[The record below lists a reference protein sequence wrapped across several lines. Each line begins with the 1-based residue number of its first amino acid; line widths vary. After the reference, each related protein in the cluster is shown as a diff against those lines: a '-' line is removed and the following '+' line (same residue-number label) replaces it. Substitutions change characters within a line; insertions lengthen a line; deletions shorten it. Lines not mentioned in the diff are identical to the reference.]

1 MLDKNLIG
9 IEPDFS
15 KNSNYNPKSNIGQV
29 KFGADAPVLEV
40 ELNELQQVQDKARE
54 DLIRSMIPSGFAKP
68 VKIDFY
74 HEKNSSNAMYTLED
88 AEAYV
93 NGMRIFIPKGTKID
107 LGDSPEKD
115 TREDLVFLEVWKEEV
130 SSKSTLTEYGGEGQ
144 KEIQNNLVD
153 PRVGEET
160 SHRIVNKW
168 RIRTQQDVDFN
179 TFTEDGFTIL
189 NNWSVEAKRFN
200 NILAI
205 AKLNAEDVMH
215 CRYFSCYQREHWSH
229 ENNEYVNDISVN
241 DNTLFIAGKRN
252 GVSKE
257 VLGTVDGYCYAIPM
271 FRLHR
276 RPNQG
281 FSTGDYANIS
291 PLADSS
297 KLTNLLQNE
306 KLSSVATGEVDC
318 VVEGNTMYN
327 LITGAPHLNVQ
338 NSGKVTG
345 KITGDA
351 ITLKREVIGDTGYI
365 LIDVPINL
373 SYLKP
378 DTDYTV
384 VFNAQGKAEC
394 TNAYLNIMT
403 TSATDDV
410 GGAVY
415 NRKVGLNVVHI
426 KTKKDAQ
433 FKSQIL
439 YVGVNSNIGADS
451 LPNLKDEMT
460 LSNFMLLEGKI
471 NEVDLPKY
479 FKGFKSVGDYSVKLD
494 RFVSWG
500 AEVVNGTSQE
510 NIATIPV
517 QLTNPYIKVVPVNLS
532 GEEISDGNVA
542 FRLFDASNRLL
553 EWSSCPNTLYS
564 EKYKEVS
571 YVKIFCN
578 NIAKSNKISGF
589 NIYTGNN
596 IILKSVIDSNNE
608 SVMEIH
614 LKEPLRSI
622 PRANIKDLAFGDG
635 RVCRKV
641 VKGILDDNT
650 NWSEFVITSLDSNY
664 LIFQV
669 AVNNL
674 ARTAILSE
682 YRYRDVTS
690 DEDAKRP
697 NEEYLGLYKGWNNNA
712 DWIYLSIAKTKLT
725 SEDKEGL
732 KAYLREHPIIY
743 YYQPKET
750 YVEESLYPSLK
761 NYDDFNGNITEN
773 LISVTKLD
781 TFEWLLGTTSGGWTE
796 FGDTIVFYSTSFEDN
811 MQTTSNIFCDA
822 LPYVTDITNAN
833 KTGIGNAVW
842 GNKAHPAIRIQ
853 KSLLSSPDVSGFK
866 QWLKS
871 TGIRL
876 VYEAISPKMSKY
888 PMEYAEVQGNLIFT
902 NDSKAKVLCDSI
914 IQPKVKLEHK
924 ADLKLDLFKGACLVD
939 VISKIT
945 PKLEIKGQ
953 VSESNSLLLN
963 VDSQADKEPLKIL
976 GKTLVNIKTKLQ
988 VQATGCSITSDAIII
1003 DNSTERDGGIMLLT
1017 PTIKPDTTYTLV
1029 YTVTKNTKYSGTFKL
1044 DGYIDYPINTKELPT
1059 TVGIHAIS
1067 FTTRSAYTNLA
1078 IKIATSSDVIEG
1090 SLLEL
1095 SKDMLIIE
1103 GDWTNKAIPS
1113 YFEGVKSVGELE
1125 GNTIA
1130 SLSRNKNLINI
1141 ESCLIDKKI
1150 KYNFNSNTYSFYTNN
1165 SLFSRGIYLF
1175 NPNDKNQYTASCR
1188 VKLKTATSFRIGLVY
1203 TDGTFDNSNVCNSS
1217 EEFIDLVVTS
1227 NPNKR
1232 LKMLRLDW
1240 STEGEILMQ
1249 DFQLEIGST
1258 KTGFEKPKLSL
1269 KSTMLKEPLRGL
1281 DDSLCDIQYD
1291 NSKETL
1297 VKRVLGQYTFTGK
1310 ENFTDW
1316 LTGESPEVPYCYFFL
1331 DNFISYDLLDNRCIC
1346 DNFITVKDGTTKK
1359 EMISLRRSG
1368 DFSRVYICI
1377 LKSRLRTQDISGL
1390 KEWLKENPTTL
1401 VFKLPEPKKEVIKS
1415 EYNSD
1420 TQDYVDFR
1428 GQVGYKRTSDSG
1440 LDCGAVG
1447 LSPIKVRSNWTT
1459 GEVRL
1464 CTYNYNYGD
1473 IQDLVGIPMRL
1484 GAGYAYSTEHNFK
1497 ILEVLSDSQVLVQ
1510 NIGCNLPTNLDR
1522 GFYPSFI
1529 CSTAQSEFTIGDLQ
1543 KTVSLT
1549 GIDYNN
1555 LLEKL
1560 VCKHL
1565 Y

>member
-15 KNSNYNPKSNIGQV
+15 KNSNYNPDANVAQV

-54 DLIRSMIPSGFAKP
+54 DLIRSMIPSGFTKP
-68 VKIDFY
+68 VEINHY
-74 HEKNSSNAMYTLED
+74 HEKTSSNVMVIGND

-93 NGMRIFIPKGTKID
+93 NGIRICIPKGTRIE
-107 LGDSPEKD
+107 LGDSPKKE

-130 SSKSTLTEYGGEGQ
+130 NSKTSLKKYGGDSQET
-144 KEIQNNLVD
+144 IPNNLID

-160 SHRIVNKW
+160 SHRVINRW
-168 RIRTQQDVDFN
+168 RIRCAHGVNFKANPDGLRQAGTSFDDANVFAQGGREKPITKEDSIELFTCLFSQTNTDSVDN
-179 TFTEDGFTIL
+179 SVR
-189 NNWSVEAKRFN
+189 NWNYKDSG
-200 NILAI
+200 L
-205 AKLNAEDVMH
+205 
-215 CRYFSCYQREHWSH
+215 Y
-229 ENNEYVNDISVN
+229 
-241 DNTLFIAGKRN
+241 IAGKGN
-252 GVSKE
+252 ESKDT
-257 VLGTVDGYCYAIPM
+257 LKTFDGYSLAIPM

-291 PLADSS
+291 PLTNTS
-297 KLTNLLQNE
+297 KLENLLKNE
-306 KLSSVATGEVDC
+306 KLSSVATGEVEC
-318 VVEGNTMYN
+318 TLEGNTLYN
-327 LITGAPHLNVQ
+327 LVNGAPSLAIQ
-338 NSGKVTG
+338 NSD
-345 KITGDA
+345 KITSKVNGDS
-351 ITLKREVIGDTGYI
+351 ITLKRAVAGDTGFIYVG
-365 LIDVPINL
+365 VPINL
-373 SYLKP
+373 SALEFN
-378 DTDYTV
+378 TDYTV
-384 VFNAQGKAEC
+384 VFEASGKVAC
-394 TNAYLNIMT
+394 DDAYLNIMT
-403 TSATDDV
+403 GSALEDV
-410 GGAVY
+410 AGAKFK
-415 NRKVGLNVVHI
+415 RKVGRNVVHI
-426 KTKKDAQ
+426 RTYSKSKKL
-433 FKSQIL
+433 SGQIL
-439 YVGVNSNIGADS
+439 YVGVNSYNGNIS
-451 LPNLKDEMT
+451 LPNLQDEMT
-460 LSNFMLLEGKI
+460 LKNFMILKGKI
-471 NEVDLPKY
+471 KEEDLPKY

-500 AEVVNGTSQE
+500 AEVANGTSQE
-510 NIATIPV
+510 NIATIPI
-517 QLTNPYIKVVPVNLS
+517 QLINPYIKVVPVNLS
-532 GEEISDGNVA
+532 GEEINDGNVA
-542 FRLFDASNRLL
+542 FRLFDASNRELG
-553 EWSSCPNTLYS
+553 WSSCPDILYS

-571 YVKIFCN
+571 YVKVFCN
-578 NIAKSNKISGF
+578 SVASNNKISGF
-589 NIYTGNN
+589 NIYTGSN
-596 IILKSVIDSNNE
+596 IIIKSVIDSNNE
-608 SVMEIH
+608 SVLE
-614 LKEPLRSI
+614 LQTNEPLRSI
-622 PRANIKDLAFGDG
+622 PYTSIKDLAFGDG
-635 RVCRKV
+635 RVCRKIA
-641 VKGILDDNT
+641 KGVLDDTN
-650 NWSEFVITSLDSNY
+650 NWSSYVLTSNDSNY
-664 LIFQV
+664 LIFQQAIDTV
-669 AVNNL
+669 
-674 ARTAILSE
+674 ARTKLFGEFKYKDI
-682 YRYRDVTS
+682 YS
-690 DEDAKRP
+690 DDDTKQF
-697 NEEYLGLYKGWNNNA
+697 NEEFIGLYKGGNHNSE
-712 DWIYLSIAKTKLT
+712 WIYLCIDKTKL
-725 SEDKEGL
+725 SSQNLEGL
-732 KAYLREHPIIY
+732 RAYLREHPIVY

-781 TFEWLLGTTSGGWTE
+781 AFEWLLGTTSGGWTE
-796 FGDTIVFYSTSFEDN
+796 FGDTIVFYSTSFEDI

-822 LPYVTDITNAN
+822 LPYVTNIANAN

-876 VYEAISPKMSKY
+876 VYEAISPKMTKY

-945 PKLEIKGQ
+945 PKFEIKGQ

-1044 DGYIDYPINTKELPT
+1044 DGYIDYPINTKEIPT

-1203 TDGTFDNSNVCNSS
+1203 TDGTFANSNVCNSS

-1269 KSTMLKEPLRGL
+1269 KSTMLEEPLRGL

-1331 DNFISYDLLDNRCIC
+1331 DNFINYDLTDNRCMC
-1346 DNFITVKDGTTKK
+1346 NNFITVKDGTTKK

-1415 EYNSD
+1415 EYNSCI
-1420 TQDYVDFR
+1420 QDYVDFR

-1440 LDCGAVG
+1440 LDCGVVG
-1447 LSPIKVRSNWTT
+1447 LIPVSVFSEWTT
-1459 GEVRL
+1459 GQIRL
-1464 CTYNYNYGD
+1464 CNYTYYYNGD
-1473 IQDLVGIPMRL
+1473 IQDLVGVPMRL
-1484 GAGYAYSTEHNFK
+1484 GAGYSIYTEYNFK
-1497 ILEVLSDSQVLVQ
+1497 IVKVLSDKQVLVQ
-1510 NIGCNLPTNLDR
+1510 NLGKTLPDHFNR
-1522 GFYPSFI
+1522 AFFPSFI